1 MIFLAAATLFLTA
14 TMQAHAQPPYE
25 GGNPGSGGTIE
36 DTVEENAPPGSSSP
50 LDPHPDALHTSTCDY
65 HGTTSP
71 YDTTRADFESS
82 LVGPKGSTGL
92 TMQNQV
98 EDHHVGGASV
108 VIIIDTLLRAMGQN
122 LHRMT

>member
-1 MIFLAAATLFLTA
+1 MKSMIFLAAATLFLTA

-25 GGNPGSGGTIE
+25 EGNPGSGGTIE

-50 LDPHPDALHTSTCDY
+50 LDPHPDARHTSICDY

-82 LVGPKGSTGL
+82 LAGPKRSTGL
-92 TMQNQV
+92 TMQNQ
-98 EDHHVGGASV
+98 GGLYKKCGKGNWQRS
-108 VIIIDTLLRAMGQN
+108 TLE
-122 LHRMT
+122 